1 MCLIIGFITQP
12 ALIGNYTCANLSPPM
27 GSEQGEV
34 QCPVQS
40 YDSTVQLHNQYF
52 LILRMDKNSIDIENR
67 KIPGQKVE
75 KKRKG
80 KMHLE
85 DGELTRKF
93 MK

>member
-1 MCLIIGFITQP
+1 MSCPGLQQHSVVTQS
-12 ALIGNYTCANLSPPM
+12 I
-27 GSEQGEV
+27 
-34 QCPVQS
+34 
-40 YDSTVQLHNQYF
+40 F

-67 KIPGQKVE
+67 KIPGQKEE